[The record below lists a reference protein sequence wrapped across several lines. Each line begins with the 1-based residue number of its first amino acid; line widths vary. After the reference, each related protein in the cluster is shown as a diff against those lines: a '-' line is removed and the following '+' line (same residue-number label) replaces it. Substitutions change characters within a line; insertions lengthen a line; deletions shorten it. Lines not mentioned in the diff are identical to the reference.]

1 PCLCSFPQ
9 GLTHIY
15 PHFHSLTLSLSLKV
29 SLCLSLTFLSIGPC
43 PWNKSSLFFSDTLT
57 HLHDHKHARKHTHT
71 HTHPRIPT
79 CALLP
84 LAGSCTSSLEF
95 CLGGGVL
102 CFSLHL
108 ATQTKE

>member
-43 PWNKSSLFFSDTLT
+43 PWNKSSLFFSDTFPRLLLMQYNPQVPTPPFQTPLRHTPT
-57 HLHDHKHARKHTHT
+57 HTHKHTH
-71 HTHPRIPT
+71 HHS
-79 CALLP
+79 LP
-84 LAGSCTSSLEF
+84 YMCTS
-95 CLGGGVL
+95 
-102 CFSLHL
+102 
-108 ATQTKE
+108 

>member
-43 PWNKSSLFFSDTLT
+43 PWNKSSLFFSDTFTLSLST
-57 HLHDHKHARKHTHT
+57 TPPSNLPLSNIMATYSLVCVCVCVSLCVCSCPLKHHDH
-71 HTHPRIPT
+71 I
-79 CALLP
+79 
-84 LAGSCTSSLEF
+84 
-95 CLGGGVL
+95 
-102 CFSLHL
+102 
-108 ATQTKE
+108 